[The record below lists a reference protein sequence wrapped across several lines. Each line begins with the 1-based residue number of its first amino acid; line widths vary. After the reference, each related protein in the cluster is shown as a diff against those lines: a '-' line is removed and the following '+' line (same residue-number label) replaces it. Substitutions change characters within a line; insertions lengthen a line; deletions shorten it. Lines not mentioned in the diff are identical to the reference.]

1 MINATQKFISEP
13 DFLNNLIPSRCCKLN
28 WFLDYLDHYFSL
40 KNSVTFYQC
49 DLLRKDWLKKE
60 IFFPYILFMIKTLK
74 GRPQTYKENF
84 QPKIMPVVDVIIFFE
99 EISISPKL
107 RNWNKFVLISEPAL
121 KCENNIA
128 FKQMYTL
135 KLSIAFKMA
144 YSSCFSLGGNLYF
157 LEFLKQKF
165 YNINYL
171 TSFEHYDC

>member
-1 MINATQKFISEP
+1 
-13 DFLNNLIPSRCCKLN
+13 
-28 WFLDYLDHYFSL
+28 
-40 KNSVTFYQC
+40 
-49 DLLRKDWLKKE
+49 
-60 IFFPYILFMIKTLK
+60 
-74 GRPQTYKENF
+74 
-84 QPKIMPVVDVIIFFE
+84 MPVVDVINFFE